1 MLTLR
6 EVSCVRGSG
15 AESFTVTIGNL
26 VISRGET
33 VAITG
38 SSGSG
43 KSTVLE
49 MLGLVLR
56 PVVGDTFRW
65 DFRER
70 NGQRQDISAL
80 WRQDAFAE
88 LARIRAH
95 HIGFVLQTGGLLP
108 YLDVQANIAI
118 SRRIARSGWRENP
131 VPRLIDALGLR
142 CLVSKMPHQL
152 SVGER
157 QRVSIARAMAHEP
170 DLLLADEP
178 TAALDPELAD
188 QVIGLMLDLVAR
200 TETALVIVTHDHDR
214 VRSRVKREFRAQ
226 PILVDGDRGS
236 CFGAAA

>member
-15 AESFTVTIGNL
+15 AESFTVRINQL
-26 VISRGET
+26 VISRGDT

-43 KSTVLE
+43 KSTLLE
-49 MLGLVLR
+49 ILALVLR
-56 PVVGDTFRW
+56 PTVGDCFCW
-65 DFRER
+65 DFGVGK
-70 NGQRQDISAL
+70 GQSQDISAL
-80 WRQDAFAE
+80 WRRNSFSD
-88 LARIRAH
+88 LARIRALR
-95 HIGFVLQTGGLLP
+95 IGFVLQTGGLLP
-108 YLDVQANIAI
+108 YLDVQANVEI
-118 SRRIARSGWRENP
+118 SRRIARRNWRSNP
-131 VPRLIDALGLR
+131 IPRLTETLGLGHLMR
-142 CLVSKMPHQL
+142 KMPQQL

-200 TETALVIVTHDHDR
+200 TDTAAVIVTHDHER
-214 VRSRVKREFRAQ
+214 VRSRVGRELSAQ
-226 PILVDGDRGS
+226 PISTVDERGS
-236 CFGAAA
+236 CFGAA